1 MRRGPLIIV
10 ALFALAAAL
19 RMHNAWVAPPLSG
32 FDGPFHAAYMGV
44 VYHDHRLP
52 LPHEG
57 WSTFHPPLYYATT
70 AALWTALPDLLGP
83 RWILYALRLVNV
95 LAGLGLGLAVFGIGR
110 RAVPDRPQVAVYA
123 AAIALFLPMH
133 IGPASF
139 LGNELPAAALAALG
153 IWLLFGCLEK
163 PENSGRALLCGA
175 VLGAAVLTKV
185 NALCVL
191 AAAGIGL
198 LFVGARSHGWRFS
211 SLKPAALL
219 GAAALLVS
227 GGYFARN
234 VYHYGE
240 PIAMQVGPVPALM
253 AQQGYGPARP
263 LDAYLSL
270 APDVLFDP
278 ADKAARR
285 RSQVWPVTFAS
296 VWFDIHGTTLQVRD
310 PDARIF
316 SRILFAC
323 GGVITAMTLLGLFA
337 ILGRR
342 VRVAVPYGGTTLVLV
357 GALALAAYAGF
368 TYRIATLSALK
379 GTYLS
384 PGVPAF
390 AVLAGLGFDLLGRQ
404 RAALSALAAAF
415 LTVFVL
421 ASTAISWIGWL
432 APMQVNPADFYIRAY
447 SDEASRRVY
456 EYFVLGRER

>member
-1 MRRGPLIIV
+1 MRRGLLVIV

-19 RMHNAWVAPPLSG
+19 RLHNAWMAPPLSG
-32 FDGPFHAAYMGV
+32 YDGPFHAAYTSV
-44 VYHDHRLP
+44 LYHEHRLP

-95 LAGLGLGLAVFGIGR
+95 LAGLGLGLAVFGIAR
-110 RAVPDRPQVAVYA
+110 RALPDRPQVAVYA

-153 IWLLFGCLEK
+153 IWLLFRCLEQ
-163 PENSGRALLCGA
+163 PEGTGRALLCGA

-191 AAAGIGL
+191 AAAGISL
-198 LFVGARSHGWRFS
+198 LFVGVRSHGWRFS
-211 SLKPAALL
+211 SLKPAALV
-219 GAAALLVS
+219 GTAALLIS

-234 VYHYGE
+234 VYHYGQ
-240 PIAMQVGPVPALM
+240 PIAMQIGPVPALM
-253 AQQGYGPARP
+253 AQQGYGPPRP
-263 LDAYLSL
+263 LEAYLSV

-285 RSQVWPVTFAS
+285 RSEVWPVTFAS
-296 VWFDIHGTTLQVRD
+296 VWFDIHGTTLHVRD
-310 PDARIF
+310 PNSRLF

-337 ILGRR
+337 ILRRR
-342 VRVAVPYGGTTLVLV
+342 VRVSVPYGGAALVLV
-357 GALALAAYAGF
+357 GALALVAYAAF
-368 TYRIATLSALK
+368 TYRVATLSALK

-390 AVLAGLGFDLLGRQ
+390 AILAGLGFDLAGRF
-404 RAALSALAAAF
+404 RAELRALTSVF
-415 LTVFVL
+415 LVLFVL
-421 ASTAISWIGWL
+421 TSTAISWIGWL
-432 APMQVNPADFYIRAY
+432 APMHANPADFYIRAY
-447 SDEASRRVY
+447 SDEPSRRVY
-456 EYFVLGRER
+456 DYFVRER